1 MSYIYN
7 SVAMSRSA
15 RTILDLVGVEAPQAA
30 SPAIGYVENVIKK
43 AAGETIDHAVIYN
56 ADAVAMY
63 MIQKYTELFVP
74 VFENTCVSV
83 PVLSTVSSCTPVAH
97 ASMYTGLEPSGHGI
111 KTYVRPQLTVETAY
125 DALIAAGRHPA
136 IVCMTDS
143 TFSHIFAGRES
154 CPIFEEK
161 DNEGCLRRAEELI
174 SCGKYDFISIHT
186 FEYDDAGHKYGPES
200 PQALDAVRREAEGF
214 GKVCEM
220 IRKYWNGKTVLTAYM
235 PDHGQHTM
243 EPWEPDFAGK
253 GKIGTH
259 GDIVPEDMN
268 VMHFYGVVK

>member
-1 MSYIYN
+1 MSYTYN
-7 SVAMSRSA
+7 SIPMSRSA
-15 RTILDLVGVEAPQAA
+15 RTMLDLVGVDAPKAA
-30 SPAIGYVENVIKK
+30 NSAIVYVENVIRKV
-43 AAGETIDHAVIYN
+43 AGGPIGKAVIYN
-56 ADAVAMY
+56 ADAIGMY
-63 MIQKYTELFVP
+63 IIQKYTELFTP

-97 ASMYTGLEPSGHGI
+97 ASMYTGLEPAQHGI
-111 KTYVRPQLTVETAY
+111 KTYERPQLTCETAY

-143 TFSHIFAGRES
+143 TFMHIFAGREG

-161 DNEGCLRRAEELI
+161 DNEGCLRRAEELLA
-174 SCGKYDFISIHT
+174 SGKYDFISIHT

-200 PQALDAVRREAEGF
+200 ESALDAARREAEGF
-214 GKVCEM
+214 ARLCEM
-220 IRKYWNGKTVLTAYM
+220 IKQYWAGDTVLVAYM

-268 VMHFYGVVK
+268 VMHYYGVVK